1 MALIV
6 DNFTVDTGH
15 IPDCNGQ
22 HSFRSVEG
30 CGPLKFKSCKTDNR
44 PFAYYQTFGSAAQTK
59 NSSTMNS
66 SVQTETMNSS
76 VQTETMNASKSSQT
90 DGGMSDKRM
99 LLKNFLAAGIPG
111 IGAVCMGIAA
121 GVAGNDIEDLQDEM
135 SDAEINSRV
144 ADAKEKAEAQ
154 KHIEVLGSDTTS
166 GLWETDF
173 NTGKP
178 VLTEAGKTVVSEAGE
193 SASKATYEA
202 LQKENQVIKD
212 NNSEIQKRN
221 DKKLLDKNALI
232 GSGAMLSAMG
242 ATATIALPHIMSK
255 INAHHN
261 VNKA

>member
-1 MALIV
+1 MAILV
-6 DNFTVDTGH
+6 TNFAMGPRHV
-15 IPDCNGQ
+15 PDCNGQ

-30 CGPLKFKSCKTDNR
+30 CGPLKFSSCKTDNR
-44 PFAYYQTFGSAAQTK
+44 PFGSAAQTK

-66 SVQTETMNSS
+66 SVMNSS

-154 KHIEVLGSDTTS
+154 KHIEVLGSDPKS

-178 VLTEAGKTVVSEAGE
+178 VLTEAGKTAVSEAGE

-232 GSGAMLSAMG
+232 GSGAMLTAMG

-255 INAHHN
+255 INAHH
-261 VNKA
+261 

>member
-1 MALIV
+1 
-6 DNFTVDTGH
+6 
-15 IPDCNGQ
+15 
-22 HSFRSVEG
+22 
-30 CGPLKFKSCKTDNR
+30 
-44 PFAYYQTFGSAAQTK
+44 
-59 NSSTMNS
+59 
-66 SVQTETMNSS
+66 
-76 VQTETMNASKSSQT
+76 MNASKSSQT

-193 SASKATYEA
+193 NTSKATYEA
-202 LQKENQVIKD
+202 LQKENQTIKD

-221 DKKLLDKNALI
+221 DKKLLEKNALL
-232 GSGAMLSAMG
+232 GSGAMLSALG

-255 INAHHN
+255 INTHHN
-261 VNKA
+261 VSKA

>member
-6 DNFTVDTGH
+6 DNFTVGTGH

-59 NSSTMNS
+59 NSS
-66 SVQTETMNSS
+66 TMNSS

>member
-1 MALIV
+1 MALSPLV
-6 DNFTVDTGH
+6 TNFTTGLRH
-15 IPDCNGQ
+15 HPDCNDQ
-22 HSFRSVEG
+22 HSFRSVKG
-30 CGPLKFKSCKTDNR
+30 CGPLKFSSCKTEPPRFVAHETR
-44 PFAYYQTFGSAAQTK
+44 PFWSAAQTK
-59 NSSTMNS
+59 NSS
-66 SVQTETMNSS
+66 TMNSS

-193 SASKATYEA
+193 NTSKATYEA
-202 LQKENQVIKD
+202 LQKENQTIKD

-221 DKKLLDKNALI
+221 DKKLLEKNALL
-232 GSGAMLSAMG
+232 GSGAMLSALG

-255 INAHHN
+255 INTHHN
-261 VNKA
+261 VSKA